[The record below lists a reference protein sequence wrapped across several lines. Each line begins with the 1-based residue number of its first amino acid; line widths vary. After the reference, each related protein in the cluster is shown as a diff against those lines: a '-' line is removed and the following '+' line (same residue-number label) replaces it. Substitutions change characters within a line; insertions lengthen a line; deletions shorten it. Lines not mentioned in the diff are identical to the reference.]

1 METIL
6 LFLAKHIASSTIG
19 HYISKGLGEI
29 DKQLPALI
37 ENEPDTKK
45 IKEYISSKSLDMEIM
60 NFSDKVKN
68 KIEHNNTSNVI
79 NFTGGANQ
87 GIVANTV
94 KIQTTKKNVTISAP
108 QGTIASSLIH
118 KNYSKYLIDRYHDF
132 KVAAVGK
139 EKMNYSIIYG
149 AIKKEFGAKWDMM
162 PLSSFSK
169 LSTFLQKRIDNTI
182 LGKNKKANNVRRYS
196 TYDEYI
202 SKHGS

>member
-1 METIL
+1 
-6 LFLAKHIASSTIG
+6 
-19 HYISKGLGEI
+19 
-29 DKQLPALI
+29 
-37 ENEPDTKK
+37 
-45 IKEYISSKSLDMEIM
+45 MEIM